1 MVYLV
6 RSVLPS
12 GTQARSSLSYESL
25 DEAVRA
31 AGAELW
37 KGFVIDVWIEGPDG
51 ANVADMAE
59 IMRQCRI
66 TEWRLR
72 RVRSKLRV
80 QPSREN

>member
-6 RSVLPS
+6 RTVLPS
-12 GTQARSSLSYESL
+12 GTQARSAVSYERL

-31 AGAELW
+31 AGAQL
-37 KGFVIDVWIEGPDG
+37 KMGFVIDAWIEGPDG
-51 ANVADMAE
+51 TNAADIHE

-72 RVRSKLRV
+72 RIRSKLRM
-80 QPSREN
+80 